1 LDVAIGT
8 PGSPDLPHIVIISR
22 PALTDLTTPAPPIR
36 LGYDTTIE
44 QARRSGDHMGKNIVI
59 LSDGTGQEGGKKK
72 GRNSNVYRLFNMLE
86 DRTDE
91 QIVFYD
97 PGLGTGFRKVTGNVG
112 GMGISHNIKEAYAF
126 LVEHFQADDEIY
138 LIGFSRGAAT
148 MRSLSSII
156 HHFGI
161 LPRSRP
167 KLIDQAY
174 EIYKERSDEPLDDRA
189 KAFVKRHHTMWT
201 RIRFLGCYDTVAALG
216 LPWARASA
224 VLDRFAPF
232 QHQFH
237 DLKLSKSVENAVQ
250 ALAIDDERK
259 TFRPVLWDPE
269 CLDYQSVHQVW
280 FTGMHTDVGGGY
292 RQHGLSDISLTWLME
307 QAVNS
312 GIRIYPGHK
321 VEISQD
327 ATDEM
332 HDSRGKGMKR
342 LFRRK
347 VRNWDDGRSDTPIV
361 HRSVHV
367 RIDAGSSLPH
377 NEEYQPW
384 IVKIDHDTEP
394 WSQP

>member
-1 LDVAIGT
+1 
-8 PGSPDLPHIVIISR
+8 
-22 PALTDLTTPAPPIR
+22 
-36 LGYDTTIE
+36 
-44 QARRSGDHMGKNIVI
+44 MGKNIVI

-72 GRNSNVYRLFNMLE
+72 DRNSNVYRLFNMLE
-86 DRTDE
+86 DRTDK

-148 MRSLSSII
+148 MRSLSSLI
-156 HHFGI
+156 HYFGI

-167 KLIDQAY
+167 ELINQAY
-174 EIYKERSDEPLDDRA
+174 KIYKKRSEEPLKKRA
-189 KAFVKRHHTMWT
+189 DAFVERHHTMWT
-201 RIRFLGCYDTVAALG
+201 GIKFLGCYDTVAALG

-237 DLKLSKSVENAVQ
+237 DLKLSESVETAVQ

-259 TFRPVLWDPE
+259 TFHPVLWDPE
-269 CLDYQSVHQVW
+269 CRDDQSVHQVW

-292 RQHGLSDISLTWLME
+292 PEHGLSDIALVWLTN
-307 QAVNS
+307 QAVS
-312 GIRIYPGHK
+312 RGIRIYPHHN
-321 VEISQD
+321 VAITED
-327 ATDEM
+327 ATDLM
-332 HDSRGKGMKR
+332 HDSRGTRMKK

-347 VRNWDDGRSDTPIV
+347 ERSWDTTRSDKPIV
-361 HRSVHV
+361 HESVKK
-367 RIDAGSSLPH
+367 RARAGSTLPR
-377 NEEYQPW
+377 NDPYEPW
-384 IVKIDHDTEP
+384 ILELGPDVEP
-394 WSQP
+394 RTRAGI